1 LLVEFKGVP
10 IEEIA
15 KTMHHTCKTI
25 QRYLS
30 PDYSVEDGHYN
41 ARIPGKLAPYEAE
54 VIKLRSEGMTYP
66 NIHKI
71 ITEKGYKGSVASLR
85 MFIQKER
92 IRNEAHLS
100 QQETCSDYQSKEYIQ
115 RRSLIQLI
123 YKGLSDV
130 KTITK
135 TNSPRRSIPYYIRE
149 HLNACCQENPTP
161 TTTDFIEIKMTDQ
174 ASSSTSPFKP
184 DVVIRRGAV
193 SIEISNTAT
202 EELLNKVGGLLHA

>member
-1 LLVEFKGVP
+1 MLVEFKGVP

-123 YKGLSDV
+123 YKGFCV
-130 KTITK
+130 Y
-135 TNSPRRSIPYYIRE
+135 SILFCLWCIHILNGKIKVNLDIICDKAHFKFIR
-149 HLNACCQENPTP
+149 A
-161 TTTDFIEIKMTDQ
+161 
-174 ASSSTSPFKP
+174 
-184 DVVIRRGAV
+184 
-193 SIEISNTAT
+193 
-202 EELLNKVGGLLHA
+202 